1 MDGIGSF
8 VSRCASIVMN
18 SYAGNVQVFPNLLED
33 FYQKPHSVWPFTLYN
48 AAETVIFQVFPRI
61 RKNLS
66 PLTGAEGGHI
76 ECPDNRISIIGV
88 CGHDRRAKRSSLNCS
103 GPTRRRTQQ
112 TDLHGFFAIRAA
124 ELIHPLRE
132 PAMIQLTLDHRCFR
146 FGMSKWS
153 GF

>member
-1 MDGIGSF
+1 MTTAVVDS
-8 VSRCASIVMN
+8 S
-18 SYAGNVQVFPNLLED
+18 
-33 FYQKPHSVWPFTLYN
+33 
-48 AAETVIFQVFPRI
+48 
-61 RKNLS
+61 
-66 PLTGAEGGHI
+66 
-76 ECPDNRISIIGV
+76 
-88 CGHDRRAKRSSLNCS
+88 DRRDLGHNRSSLRCV